1 MATGTSEITKEET
14 IVKAKK
20 AKASANKNKNK
31 NKPKPAAKSTTIKE
45 MVRVNIN
52 VEKTL
57 YEKIKKFGVKHEI
70 SVTKIVNE
78 ALKQYIKK

>member
-1 MATGTSEITKEET
+1 MATEISETTKEET

-20 AKASANKNKNK
+20 AKASANKNK
-31 NKPKPAAKSTTIKE
+31 PKPTAKSTTIKE

-52 VEKTL
+52 IEKTL
-57 YEKIKKFGVKHEI
+57 YEKIKKFGVKHKI
-70 SVTKIVNE
+70 SVTKMVNE

>member
-1 MATGTSEITKEET
+1 MATGTSEIIKEET

-20 AKASANKNKNK
+20 AKVSANKNK

-45 MVRVNIN
+45 MARVNIN
-52 VEKTL
+52 IEKTL

-70 SVTKIVNE
+70 SVTKMVNE

>member
-1 MATGTSEITKEET
+1 MATETSEITKEET

-31 NKPKPAAKSTTIKE
+31 SKPAAKSTTIKE

-52 VEKTL
+52 IEKTL
-57 YEKIKKFGVKHEI
+57 YEKIKKFGFKHEI
-70 SVTKIVNE
+70 SVTKMVNE

>member
-31 NKPKPAAKSTTIKE
+31 PKPAAKSTTIKE
-45 MVRVNIN
+45 MARVNIN
-52 VEKTL
+52 IEKTL
-57 YEKIKKFGVKHEI
+57 YEKIKKCGVKHEI
-70 SVTKIVNE
+70 SVTKMVNE

>member
-1 MATGTSEITKEET
+1 MSTETSEITKEET

-31 NKPKPAAKSTTIKE
+31 PKTTAKSTTIKE

-52 VEKTL
+52 IEKTL
-57 YEKIKKFGVKHEI
+57 YEKIKKFAVKHEI
-70 SVTKIVNE
+70 SVTKMVNE